1 MTIELYYLLLTA
13 ILVAVLWIPHI
24 VGQVMTT
31 GPLTPEDY
39 VKLRKQGDFPNW
51 VRRANRAHINAVE
64 QFGPFMALI
73 LIAHMVQVSNSVTI
87 WAAAIFFW
95 ARVVHAVVMI
105 AGISRVMLRT
115 VIFTV
120 AFLCLMALA
129 WQIIANTNM

>member
-1 MTIELYYLLLTA
+1 MLNKYIFHAGSRAKYRIEGISALSNDEFL
-13 ILVAVLWIPHI
+13 AVMS
-24 VGQVMTT
+24 QSAKTN
-31 GPLTPEDY
+31 PLTPEDY

-64 QFGPFMALI
+64 QFGPFMALV

-105 AGISRVMLRT
+105 AGISRVMRRP
-115 VIFTV
+115 I
-120 AFLCLMALA
+120 
-129 WQIIANTNM
+129 

>member
-1 MTIELYYLLLTA
+1 
-13 ILVAVLWIPHI
+13 
-24 VGQVMTT
+24 MTT

-64 QFGPFMALI
+64 QFGPFMALV